1 MYWFYSGSEMY
12 SGTWVVML
20 RWAMQPTLEWKG
32 TATAKHVVAAAARKN
47 DICKIGIFSQKT

>member
-1 MYWFYSGSEMY
+1 MSVFYSGSEMY

-20 RWAMQPTLEWKG
+20 SWAMQPTLEWKG

-47 DICKIGIFSQKT
+47 DICKIGIFS